1 LGKHPNLCLYASN
14 VILIEVNDVGCYFA
28 VSGGGSS
35 DHGKHTNLDS
45 FLLQAQNS
53 IYIKKSFFIS
63 GAFGA

>member
-1 LGKHPNLCLYASN
+1 M
-14 VILIEVNDVGCYFA
+14 LIEVNDVGSYFA

-53 IYIKKSFFIS
+53 IYLKNLFSFLVHLVLDNIKRIMV
-63 GAFGA
+63 

>member
-1 LGKHPNLCLYASN
+1 M
-14 VILIEVNDVGCYFA
+14 LIEVNDVGGYFA